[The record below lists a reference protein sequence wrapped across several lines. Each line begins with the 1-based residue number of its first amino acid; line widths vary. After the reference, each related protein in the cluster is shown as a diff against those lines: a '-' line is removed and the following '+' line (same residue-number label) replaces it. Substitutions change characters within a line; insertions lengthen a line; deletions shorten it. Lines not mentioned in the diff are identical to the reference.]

1 MYDTPEQVWYKSV
14 GAWAT
19 PQQGAAT
26 SCSTLTINGITTP
39 ARLEK
44 SLKYKDTRVVMYA
57 DDGIIFSNSLEAIEE
72 VKKLFALAVKRM
84 VKRLLHYNF
93 RTCVQQDLGPA
104 DSRRFHSK
112 RLKYDGKSEVLY
124 SLALATP
131 QPQ

>member
-1 MYDTPEQVWYKSV
+1 M
-14 GAWAT
+14 
-19 PQQGAAT
+19 
-26 SCSTLTINGITTP
+26 
-39 ARLEK
+39 
-44 SLKYKDTRVVMYA
+44 KYKDTRVVMYA

-84 VKRLLHYNF
+84 VKRLQHYNF